1 MHWPHSSIFE
11 MEMHLQNRIQ
21 RRWQNLYRYM
31 LILNRSWWISI
42 TVDISEHVELTLFM
56 YNVTPICG
64 RNVNKSI
71 TGNIRILIHVPAEP
85 FLLIPWGIHS
95 PKLVLIFFFLLNH
108 KGTTVQKGKHI
119 FIIPLNN
126 VSWMQLDT
134 IL

>member
-21 RRWQNLYRYM
+21 RRWQNLHRYM

-71 TGNIRILIHVPAEP
+71 TVN
-85 FLLIPWGIHS
+85 
-95 PKLVLIFFFLLNH
+95 
-108 KGTTVQKGKHI
+108 TTVIYPHTDSCFSGA
-119 FIIPLNN
+119 FSFNPLGYSFPKICSYFLFLIESLTQVYICSERHTYIYN
-126 VSWMQLDT
+126 SM
-134 IL
+134 